1 MKNKILTIIAAMGLV
16 ACSQLPEE
24 GLEPQPVIPVFG
36 EDVVKGE
43 LLIRFDESVAD
54 ILDRAGLTKSGPS
67 NAMDACAIPS
77 VEEVLAIAGKYSIE
91 RVFPVDN
98 RSEELSRK
106 EGLHLWYH
114 VSFSEDAPIETIY
127 AELSKLGEI
136 SGVNCN
142 RRLKKNYSGESIAFD
157 ANGIHSASTGLNLS
171 KGRFNDELLPYQW
184 HLVNKA
190 ELGSTKFVS
199 GADVNVEKA
208 WDLCT
213 GDPSIIVAVL
223 DEGIDINHPDLKDA
237 LWVNED
243 EIWRSHEDNDGNG
256 YAGDV
261 YGYNFALG
269 TPIISTDDNNDSG
282 HGSHVAGV
290 IGAVNNNGRGI
301 SSIAGGDGT
310 KPGVRLMSCQIFSG
324 VKSGTVLDEVRAIKY
339 AADNGAV
346 ILQCSWGYT
355 SGAANSYD
363 WQPMY
368 STDEAWMA
376 DNMLERKALDYFIHN
391 AGSPDG
397 VIEGGIAIFAGGNES
412 APAAG
417 YPGAYGDFV
426 SVAATAGD
434 WTPSVYTNYGPG
446 TTISAPG
453 GDQDYYYEYGEG
465 SQKGAIGCVLSTLPS
480 TITPDG
486 YGYMEGTSMAC
497 PHVSGVVALGLSYAA
512 RLHRH
517 FKAEEIIELLYST
530 ATPVE
535 QFWNFDEPKYYY
547 KYVTDLGT
555 NYRNSMNLNLFRG
568 RMGAGQVN
576 AYAFLKAIE
585 GAGAEMSFPN
595 VSVAP
600 GATTKLDLR
609 TYFDDPASVSV
620 KVDDTSIATA
630 VLSSNKLAVSGLAE
644 GQTSATITGDGK
656 SFRFVVSVRK
666 NISNGGWL

>member
-54 ILDRAGLTKSGPS
+54 ILDKAGLTKSGPS

-237 LWVNED
+237 LWVNEN

-310 KPGVRLMSCQIFSG
+310 NPGVRLMSCQIFSG

-417 YPGAYGDFV
+417 YPELMETSFQWRPRRATGPRQFTQTTVRAPQ
-426 SVAATAGD
+426 SVLRAVTRII
-434 WTPSVYTNYGPG
+434 TTN
-446 TTISAPG
+446 
-453 GDQDYYYEYGEG
+453 
-465 SQKGAIGCVLSTLPS
+465 
-480 TITPDG
+480 
-486 YGYMEGTSMAC
+486 MEKV
-497 PHVSGVVALGLSYAA
+497 P
-512 RLHRH
+512 RR
-517 FKAEEIIELLYST
+517 EL
-530 ATPVE
+530 
-535 QFWNFDEPKYYY
+535 
-547 KYVTDLGT
+547 
-555 NYRNSMNLNLFRG
+555 
-568 RMGAGQVN
+568 
-576 AYAFLKAIE
+576 
-585 GAGAEMSFPN
+585 
-595 VSVAP
+595 
-600 GATTKLDLR
+600 
-609 TYFDDPASVSV
+609 
-620 KVDDTSIATA
+620 
-630 VLSSNKLAVSGLAE
+630 
-644 GQTSATITGDGK
+644 
-656 SFRFVVSVRK
+656 
-666 NISNGGWL
+666 